1 MAASAAAPPPL
12 TGDSST
18 GASAAAA
25 AATAANAALL
35 RDDATAA
42 ALRLEEEATAT
53 RAANTE
59 RAVQL
64 QKEADL
70 LKSAAAA
77 QERVR
82 AAADALSKERAQAD
96 ALEAQAAAIRE
107 RLRLEAIHDNE
118 AHDDDEHSVSS
129 EAAAIAHLHSQ
140 ACAVQNI
147 KYLVPI
153 VLDLKSPHYSKWRGY
168 LLLAL
173 GRYSLKDHVLS
184 DDSRPTDPVWYRM
197 DCVVVSWIFNSIST
211 DLLDIIH
218 EHDGV
223 TARVAWLGV
232 EQQFLGN
239 RESRA
244 LLLDAEFR
252 NLSQGDL
259 SVDDYC
265 RKMKGMA
272 DALADLGEPLND
284 RTLVLNVLR
293 GLNER
298 FQFMAQLITRQKPF
312 PPFADVRT
320 DLRLA
325 ELNMVPPSAAP
336 SALFASSSSRP
347 PSTTPA
353 PSSASPRPPHPQGVL
368 PTSRGSSGSGRGRR
382 RRGER
387 NQGNQGGPQWPS
399 LYNPWSGSIHMWPGP
414 TPGGPRTPPART
426 GVPPPQQHAMM
437 AGVPSPGYL
446 APPPG
451 PGLYSPP
458 LLPTPH
464 APPPAWSPWDPHS
477 LAQAFSTVSLTPPTP
492 PNSTDWVFDSGASS
506 HIASNPGIVT
516 RTSSSPFS
524 SSIVVGNGATLP
536 VVGTGY
542 SIIPGPFRLNN
553 VLLAPGIIKNLLS
566 VRQFTTDNHV
576 SIEFDPSGISVKD
589 LRTRNVLLR
598 CNSSGPLYTLQL
610 PSTPSAPCT
619 LVATPSSSIWHRR
632 LGHPGKEALQRLTH
646 SSSIACSQPADDHL
660 CHACQLGRHVRLPF
674 TSSSSRASKPF
685 DLIHCDLWTS
695 PVLSVSGF
703 KYYLVILDD
712 FSHFLWTFPL
722 RLKSDT
728 FSALSSFFA
737 YVRTQFGCPIK
748 SVQCDNG
755 REFDNS
761 VSRIFFLSHGV
772 SLRMSCPYTSQQN
785 GKAERMLRTIN
796 NTIRTLL
803 LVGIS

>member
-12 TGDSST
+12 TSDSST

-42 ALRLEEEATAT
+42 TLRLEEEATAT

-77 QERVR
+77 QEHVR
-82 AAADALSKERAQAD
+82 AAADALQAY
-96 ALEAQAAAIRE
+96 
-107 RLRLEAIHDNE
+107 
-118 AHDDDEHSVSS
+118 
-129 EAAAIAHLHSQ
+129 
-140 ACAVQNI
+140 AVQNI

-184 DDSRPTDPVWYRM
+184 DDSRPTDPV
-197 DCVVVSWIFNSIST
+197 CIST

-223 TARVAWLGV
+223 TAQVAWLGV

-244 LLLDAEFR
+244 LLLDVEFR

-259 SVDDYC
+259 SIDDYC

-284 RTLVLNVLR
+284 RTLVLNVLQ
-293 GLNER
+293 GLIER

-312 PPFADVRT
+312 PPFAYVRT
-320 DLRLA
+320 DLCLA
-325 ELNMVPPSAAP
+325 ELNMVQP
-336 SALFASSSSRP
+336 
-347 PSTTPA
+347 
-353 PSSASPRPPHPQGVL
+353 
-368 PTSRGSSGSGRGRR
+368 
-382 RRGER
+382 
-387 NQGNQGGPQWPS
+387 
-399 LYNPWSGSIHMWPGP
+399 
-414 TPGGPRTPPART
+414 
-426 GVPPPQQHAMM
+426 
-437 AGVPSPGYL
+437 YL

-451 PGLYSPP
+451 PGLYSPA

-516 RTSSSPFS
+516 HTSSSPFP

-536 VVGTGY
+536 IVGTGY
-542 SIIPGPFRLNN
+542 SIIPGPFCLNN

-566 VRQFTTDNHV
+566 VRQFTTGHHV

-589 LRTRNVLLR
+589 LRTRNT
-598 CNSSGPLYTLQL
+598 SSFDVTARG
-610 PSTPSAPCT
+610 PSTPCSY
-619 LVATPSSSIWHRR
+619 HRR
-632 LGHPGKEALQRLTH
+632 LLLPALLLPLLHRPSGTTVLVT
-646 SSSIACSQPADDHL
+646 PARKL
-660 CHACQLGRHVRLPF
+660 F
-674 TSSSSRASKPF
+674 NAS
-685 DLIHCDLWTS
+685 L
-695 PVLSVSGF
+695 
-703 KYYLVILDD
+703 
-712 FSHFLWTFPL
+712 
-722 RLKSDT
+722 
-728 FSALSSFFA
+728 
-737 YVRTQFGCPIK
+737 
-748 SVQCDNG
+748 
-755 REFDNS
+755 
-761 VSRIFFLSHGV
+761 
-772 SLRMSCPYTSQQN
+772 
-785 GKAERMLRTIN
+785 
-796 NTIRTLL
+796 TLL
-803 LVGIS
+803 